1 MSQTISVKITI
12 NFDASDKNHNDRGF
26 YSIISM
32 LSKLKSSRKVLQ
44 DSIGKYHYSTI
55 ITVKKVI
62 IIMINM
68 AMKLINFT
76 EPIVEIVLYYHFKE

>member
-12 NFDASDKNHNDRGF
+12 IFDASDKNHNDRGF
-26 YSIISM
+26 YSQTM
-32 LSKLKSSRKVLQ
+32 LPNLKSSRKVSQ
-44 DSIGKYHYSTI
+44 DTIGEYHYSTI

-68 AMKLINFT
+68 AM
-76 EPIVEIVLYYHFKE
+76 